1 MKMKTRILFFLTA
14 MLAAVSLSCSC
25 VDNNPWKGTAYG
37 TLPGEFTE
45 EQESERDAVEK
56 LLHEHIVVKDG
67 RFVFT
72 ANRDGVAALGLPEN
86 YYEKCLETC
95 NWMNRNIRSQNRWIR
110 KQIKNGMQLPAD
122 DCRTL
127 WEIQCQEYAKSGKA
141 QINPD
146 AVLEEK

>member
-1 MKMKTRILFFLTA
+1 MKNRFILSATLIILFF
-14 MLAAVSLSCSC
+14 SCSGNKN
-25 VDNNPWKGTAYG
+25 VNNVWKGTAYG
-37 TLPGEFTE
+37 IPQWEL
-45 EQESERDAVEK
+45 SEAQQPEHDAIEK
-56 LLHEHIVVKDG
+56 LLYENVVIENG

-72 ANRDGVAALGLPEN
+72 ADRDGVAALGLPEN

-122 DCRTL
+122 DYRTL

-146 AVLEEK
+146 DVLEEK

>member
-1 MKMKTRILFFLTA
+1 MKNRFILSATLIILFF
-14 MLAAVSLSCSC
+14 SCSGNKT
-25 VDNNPWKGTAYG
+25 VNNVWKGTAYG
-37 TLPGEFTE
+37 TAPWEFTE

-72 ANRDGVAALGLPEN
+72 ADRDGVAALGLPEN

-122 DCRTL
+122 DYRTL